1 MIDTPLLVAVMG
13 CPPERAALFAPH
25 LAAACHHHHID
36 TPARLAA
43 FLAQIGHE
51 SGGLRWVREIANG
64 QAYEGRASLGNT
76 QPGDGPRYRGRGLI
90 QITGRFNYRA
100 TARSLQPL
108 GAPDFE
114 AEPEALELP
123 QWAAWSAADYWASRG
138 LNELADAGDFEAIT
152 RRINGGLNGHADRI
166 TRWKRAQAAI
176 GQAQPSPTTPS
187 PAAGEAQPTEATPMA
202 PLIPILG
209 AALVDI
215 FAPLAKEKIQ
225 REISRHTDNPEVA
238 AQVAAAA
245 IETAK
250 AVTGQADPIEAVAE
264 VRKDPAL
271 VEQVQASALEELAKL
286 APVLDRLAE
295 LDRQGWQAEEE
306 SRAAAARRA
315 ADEPWDMTPWLVAGA
330 FAVLGSLLLFVGA
343 IAVMQAA
350 RGDIKPEV
358 WAQIAGLIGFA
369 TGVGT
374 TIYAYRFGTSKSSS
388 AKDAVISTM
397 ARTR

>member
-36 TPARLAA
+36 TRARLAA

-245 IETAK
+245 IESAK
-250 AVTGQADPIEAVAE
+250 AVTGKADPIEAVAE

-271 VEQVQASALEELAKL
+271 VEQVQASALEELARL

>member
-13 CPPERAALFAPH
+13 CPPERAALYAPH

-43 FLAQIGHE
+43 FLAEIGHE

-138 LNELADAGDFEAIT
+138 LNELADSGDFEAIT

-166 TRWKRAQAAI
+166 TRWKRARAAL

-250 AVTGQADPIEAVAE
+250 AVTGKADPIEAVAE

-330 FAVLGSLLLFVGA
+330 FAILGSLLLFVGA
-343 IAVMQAA
+343 IAIVQAA
-350 RGDIKPEV
+350 KGDIRPEV